1 MRKKQPQNESNEYME
16 ITPEQIDDIEAPE
29 GKGFH
34 VRAVTVVLVAVFLFI
49 AVKFTQ
55 QYMRI
60 EDMRQE
66 AKAYEAQYN
75 EALAEQ
81 EELLK
86 EKELLQDDDYI
97 ERLVREKL
105 GLVKDGE
112 ILVVET
118 EDSGEAV
125 EYDSDIDPADIH

>member
-1 MRKKQPQNESNEYME
+1 MRKKQPQNDSNEYME
-16 ITPEQIDDIEAPE
+16 ITPEQIDDTEAPE

-75 EALAEQ
+75 EALAEPRRVA
-81 EELLK
+81 EGK
-86 EKELLQDDDYI
+86 RTVARR
-97 ERLVREKL
+97 RL
-105 GLVKDGE
+105 
-112 ILVVET
+112 
-118 EDSGEAV
+118 
-125 EYDSDIDPADIH
+125 H